1 MCLLFSAEF
10 CRFTGFFAKLEA
22 SSKIITKNGW
32 YDVVVSETRKKFQ
45 GGKLMKK
52 SWIISAAAAATLI
65 FSGAA
70 TTTADAA
77 EVKVQS
83 KVYTQQFNNINEAN
97 SYIQNLLNKYGVQW
111 NQFNGF
117 VPTNQ
122 PTTQAPTQ
130 AQPKAQ
136 APAPA
141 QKPAAQQQPA
151 KQTTTNTA
159 ASVSEFEKQVVELT
173 NQERAKAGLAPLQL
187 DENLSK
193 VARDKSLDMQQKGYF
208 SHNSPTYG
216 SPFDMMR
223 SYGIQYN
230 SAGENIAMGQRSP
243 EEVVQAWMNSAGHRA
258 NILNS
263 SFTHIGVGY
272 VANGNYWT
280 QMFIGK

>member
-1 MCLLFSAEF
+1 
-10 CRFTGFFAKLEA
+10 
-22 SSKIITKNGW
+22 
-32 YDVVVSETRKKFQ
+32 
-45 GGKLMKK
+45 MKK

-77 EVKVQS
+77 EVNVQS
-83 KVYTQQFNNINEAN
+83 KVYTYQFNNMNQAN
-97 SYIQNLLNKYGVQW
+97 SYIQNLLSQYGIQW
-111 NQFNGF
+111 NQVKWN
-117 VPTNQ
+117 V

-136 APAPA
+136 TPAPA
-141 QKPAAQQQPA
+141 QQPAAEQPA

-159 ASVSEFEKQVVELT
+159 ASVSQFEKQVVELT

-193 VARDKSLDMQQKGYF
+193 VAKAKSQDMQQKGYF
-208 SHNSPTYG
+208 DHNSPTYG

-223 SYGIQYN
+223 SFGIQYK